1 MSVAETVVR
10 GACHHDCPDTCAW
23 EVTVRGGVAVNLRG
37 DPAHPFTDGQLC
49 PKVNPFLDRVYHPDR
64 LLQPLRRTGPK
75 GGSHFEPIGWDAAI
89 AEIAERIS
97 AAVARHGGETVL
109 PYSSDGTQG
118 LVQRGVLADRFFAA
132 LGATRLNRHFCGVT
146 AWHGAADVLGLPL
159 GADPEEIA
167 GARTIVLW
175 GTNTLLTN
183 RHMWPYIETARSGGA
198 TVIVVDPVGTMTAQR
213 ADWHV
218 QPRPG
223 TDVALVLGLIG
234 VLDRDGFIDEERLAA
249 SADGWPELR
258 REARALGLGDAAAV
272 TGLDEADIV
281 RLAHRIAHEQPAVL
295 RTLIG
300 MEHREHGRDIHR
312 AVAGLA
318 AVAGV
323 GYMRSTQVFFDTAL
337 ADLAPPAGPQRVV
350 NASALGEVLA
360 DVSLDPPVTVLVNY
374 GCNPAVVA
382 PDQNRV
388 IAGLERDDLFTVVIE
403 QFMTATARYAD
414 IVLPTTTAIE
424 HLDLMNAWGHLY
436 VSLNLPAIDPVGEC
450 LPNNEIFRRLAGAL
464 ALDDPGLADSDEQVA
479 RDLLASGHPWLD
491 GISYERLERE
501 GWARLAVPEGWSA
514 LTSREVPLAPR
525 PNLGVTADENGES
538 GSTHGTGAPSSTED
552 IDSTDATGTLDGTGD
567 IGSTDA
573 ASAPDSTGA
582 SGDDGDAA
590 PRTSLDAAAPLRHL
604 GPLQLG
610 TLRYQPAAES
620 PSGDA
625 ALAGRF
631 PLALMSP
638 KQHQRFL
645 NSFYGGFAHH
655 LPNPPRPRLEISP
668 GDAAARGIAEGDDV
682 RVFNDRGE
690 LFVEA
695 TITDRLQP
703 GLVAVP
709 FGWWAGDAAGRTV
722 NVLTNAARGG
732 PDPNFGTAAFFDT
745 LVEVEPAPNSTIA
758 ADTHAEAASE
768 PS

>member
-1 MSVAETVVR
+1 MSGAETVVR

-37 DPAHPFTDGQLC
+37 DPTHPFTDGQLC

-64 LLQPLRRTGPK
+64 LLRPLRRSGSK
-75 GGSHFEPIGWDAAI
+75 GAGRFEPISWDTAI

-97 AAVARHGGETVL
+97 TAVARHGGETVL

-118 LVQRGVLADRFFAA
+118 LVQRGVLAERFFAA

-146 AWHGAADVLGLPL
+146 AWYGAADVLGLPL

-183 RHMWPYIETARSGGA
+183 RHMWPYIETARSSGA

-223 TDVALVLGLIG
+223 TDVALVLGLIW
-234 VLDRDGFIDEERLAA
+234 VLDRERLIDEERLAA

-258 REARALGLGDAAAV
+258 SEARSLGLGEAAAI

-295 RTLIG
+295 RALIG

-337 ADLAPPAGPQRVV
+337 ADLAPAAGPQRVV
-350 NASALGEVLA
+350 NASALGEVLV
-360 DVSLDPPVTVLVNY
+360 DMNPPVTVLVNY

-403 QFMTATARYAD
+403 QFMTDTARYAD

-464 ALDDPGLADSDEQVA
+464 ELDGPGLADSDEQVA

-491 GISYERLERE
+491 GITYERLERE
-501 GWARLAVPEGWSA
+501 GWARLAVPPGWSA
-514 LTSREVPLAPR
+514 LTEREVPLAPR
-525 PNLGVTADENGES
+525 PPSDAA
-538 GSTHGTGAPSSTED
+538 GAPVS
-552 IDSTDATGTLDGTGD
+552 DGE
-567 IGSTDA
+567 IR
-573 ASAPDSTGA
+573 A
-582 SGDDGDAA
+582 SGDVAPDA
-590 PRTSLDAAAPLRHL
+590 TFGAAASFRHL

-610 TLRYQPAAES
+610 ALRYQPAMES

-625 ALAGRF
+625 ALARRY
-631 PLALMSP
+631 PLSLMSP

-655 LPNPPRPRLEISP
+655 LPNPPRPRLEISSD
-668 GDAAARGIAEGDDV
+668 DAAARGIAEDDRV

-695 TITDRLQP
+695 TITDRLQR

-732 PDPNFGTAAFFDT
+732 PDPDIGTAAFFDT
-745 LVEVEPAPNSTIA
+745 LVEVESAPNSTIA
-758 ADTHAEAASE
+758 ADTLAEAETEPASE
-768 PS
+768 PSQTASSSPSPTINSSPPQTASGSPS

>member
-1 MSVAETVVR
+1 MSAAETVVR

-37 DPAHPFTDGQLC
+37 DPTHPFTDGQLC

-64 LLQPLRRTGPK
+64 LLRPLRRSGSK
-75 GGSHFEPIGWDAAI
+75 GAGRFEPISWDAAI

-97 AAVARHGGETVL
+97 TAVARHGGETVL

-118 LVQRGVLADRFFAA
+118 LVQRGVLAERFFAA

-146 AWHGAADVLGLPL
+146 AWYGAADVLGLPL

-183 RHMWPYIETARSGGA
+183 RHMWPYIETARNSGA

-234 VLDRDGFIDEERLAA
+234 VLDRERLIDEERLAA

-258 REARALGLGDAAAV
+258 SEARSLGLGEAAAV

-295 RTLIG
+295 RALIG

-350 NASALGEVLA
+350 NASALGEVLV
-360 DVSLDPPVTVLVNY
+360 DMNPPVTVLVNY

-403 QFMTATARYAD
+403 QFMTDTARYAD

-464 ALDDPGLADSDEQVA
+464 ELDAPGLADSDEQVA

-491 GISYERLERE
+491 GITYERLERN
-501 GWARLAVPEGWSA
+501 GWARLAVPQGWSA
-514 LTSREVPLAPR
+514 LTEREVPLSTRQKPGA
-525 PNLGVTADENGES
+525 TAGENGASRNADMTGVS
-538 GSTHGTGAPSSTED
+538 GDVGDVSP
-552 IDSTDATGTLDGTGD
+552 DAT
-567 IGSTDA
+567 
-573 ASAPDSTGA
+573 
-582 SGDDGDAA
+582 
-590 PRTSLDAAAPLRHL
+590 LDAAAPFQQL

-610 TLRYQPAAES
+610 ALRYRPATES
-620 PSGDA
+620 PSGDS
-625 ALAGRF
+625 ALAERF
-631 PLALMSP
+631 PLALMSL

-668 GDAAARGIAEGDDV
+668 GDATARGIAEGDRV

-690 LFVEA
+690 LFVAA

-703 GLVAVP
+703 GLVTVP
-709 FGWWAGDAAGRTV
+709 FGWWSGDAAGRTV

-732 PDPNFGTAAFFDT
+732 PDPDVGTAAFFDT

-758 ADTHAEAASE
+758 AGTLAEAEAELSQ
-768 PS
+768 SANS

>member
-1 MSVAETVVR
+1 MSAAETVVR

-64 LLQPLRRTGPK
+64 LLRPLRRSGSK
-75 GGSHFEPIGWDAAI
+75 GAGRFEPISWDAAI

-97 AAVARHGGETVL
+97 TAVARHGGETVL

-118 LVQRGVLADRFFAA
+118 LVQRGVLAERFFAA

-146 AWHGAADVLGLPL
+146 AWYGAADVLGLPL

-183 RHMWPYIETARSGGA
+183 RHMWPYIETARNSGA

-234 VLDRDGFIDEERLAA
+234 VLDRERLIDEERLAA
-249 SADGWPELR
+249 SAGGWPELR
-258 REARALGLGDAAAV
+258 SEARSLSLGEAAAV

-295 RTLIG
+295 RALIG

-312 AVAGLA
+312 SVAALA

-350 NASALGEVLA
+350 NASALGEVLVDA
-360 DVSLDPPVTVLVNY
+360 GLNPPVTVLVNY

-403 QFMTATARYAD
+403 QFMTDTARYAD

-464 ALDDPGLADSDEQVA
+464 ELDGPGLADSDERVA

-491 GISYERLERE
+491 GITYERLERE
-501 GWARLAVPEGWSA
+501 GWARLAVPPGWSA
-514 LTSREVPLAPR
+514 LTEREVPLAPR
-525 PNLGVTADENGES
+525 PLSDAA
-538 GSTHGTGAPSSTED
+538 GAPDNTS
-552 IDSTDATGTLDGTGD
+552 
-567 IGSTDA
+567 
-573 ASAPDSTGA
+573 A
-582 SGDDGDAA
+582 SGDNGDAA
-590 PRTSLDAAAPLRHL
+590 PRATLDAAAPFRHL

-610 TLRYQPAAES
+610 ALRYQPAMES

-625 ALAGRF
+625 ALARRY
-631 PLALMSP
+631 PLSLMSP

-655 LPNPPRPRLEISP
+655 LPNPPRPRLEISSD
-668 GDAAARGIAEGDDV
+668 DAEARGIAEDDRV

-695 TITDRLQP
+695 TITDRLQR

-722 NVLTNAARGG
+722 NVLTNATRGD
-732 PDPNFGTAAFFDT
+732 PDANVGTAAFFDT
-745 LVEVEPAPNSTIA
+745 LVEVESAPNSTIA
-758 ADTHAEAASE
+758 ADTLAEAETEPASE
-768 PS
+768 LS